1 MDRTRGIGGSDIAA
15 IMGISPWNTA
25 FGVYLDKIGEGKP
38 AQGKHLELGHKAQGP
53 ILRKYEK
60 ETGSLIEKEDVEIV
74 HSKYPFL
81 IGHVD
86 GVTNNGKAFVEVKTT
101 RKGIDDWSYE
111 IPQYYRTQVAFY
123 AALGNPDY
131 IEMPVAYWFN
141 QDQLDNIKYFICL
154 TYWRDEAFEQGII
167 DLAVDF
173 WENHVL
179 KRRPPE
185 PKSLEDIQK
194 RFSISLDS
202 TLIVTG
208 EIKDKII
215 RLNELDKQYKTLKN
229 EEIEIKFEIQNWMK
243 DSAYIVDEKGDQLVY
258 FKSHQKNSFDSVQF
272 RNDHPDLYKQYLK
285 QTTSRPFTIKEKNL
299 IKDNKEENNN
309 DNATSSIR

>member
-25 FGVYLDKIGEGKP
+25 YGVYQDKIGETQAVDK
-38 AQGKHLELGHKAQGP
+38 KHLRIGHKAQSP

-60 ETGSLIEKEDVEIV
+60 ESGCIVEAEDIEIV
-74 HSKYPFL
+74 HSSYSFL

-86 GVTNNGKAFVEVKTT
+86 AVTNNGKTFIEVKTT
-101 RKGIDDWSYE
+101 RYGMDDWNYE

-131 IEMPVAYWFN
+131 VEMPIAYWFD
-141 QDQLDNIKYFICL
+141 QEQLDNIKYFTIL

-185 PKSLEDIQK
+185 LRTLEDIKK
-194 RFSISLDS
+194 RFAVSLES
-202 TLIVTG
+202 TLVVTD

-215 RLNELDKQYKTLKN
+215 RLNELDKQYKTLET
-229 EEIEIKFEIQNWMK
+229 EEINIKFDIQNWMK
-243 DSAYIVDEKGDQLVY
+243 DSAYIVDEKGDQLVS
-258 FKSHQKNSFDSVQF
+258 FKSHQKNSFDSIQF

-285 QTTSRPFTIKEKNL
+285 QTNQRPFSIKEKA
-299 IKDNKEENNN
+299 ITKQIIGEK
-309 DNATSSIR
+309 

>member
-25 FGVYLDKIGEGKP
+25 YGVYLDKIGEGKP
-38 AQGKHLELGHKAQGP
+38 AKGAHLELGNKAQSP

-60 ETGSLIEKEDVEIV
+60 ETESIIEREDIEII
-74 HSKYPFL
+74 HSTYPFL

-86 GVTNNGKAFVEVKTT
+86 AVTNNGKTFVEVKTT
-101 RKGIDDWSYE
+101 YKGIDEWNYE

-123 AALGNPDY
+123 AAIGNPDY
-131 IEMPVAYWFN
+131 VEMPVAYWFN
-141 QDQLDNIKYFICL
+141 QDQLNNIKYYTCL

-185 PKSLEDIQK
+185 LRTLEDIQK

-202 TLIVTG
+202 NLIVTD

-215 RLNELDKQYKTLKN
+215 RLNELDKQYKTLEN
-229 EEIEIKFEIQNWMK
+229 EELEIKFDIQNWMK
-243 DSAYIVDEKGDQLVY
+243 DSAYIVDGKGDRLVS
-258 FKSHQKNSFDSVQF
+258 FKSHQKNNFDSVQF

-285 QTTSRPFTIKEKNL
+285 QTTQRKFTIKEKTLTNE
-299 IKDNKEENNN
+299 KTREKQ
-309 DNATSSIR
+309 